1 MRIVICGGTGYVGA
15 RLTSALMAAGHEVA
29 VISRSSGVTEA
40 GPARILYEGESQGL
54 ARDLLAWRPDYAVH
68 LAADVRKGHSP
79 ADVDALVAS
88 NVTFPMHFVNACIEA
103 KVKRF
108 VNIST
113 FSTFSRPD
121 EYSPQTFYAAT
132 KRATEDLLT
141 FFHQAELL
149 EVCSLCFYDVYG
161 PGQAHQ
167 RFLPALIRSIQSGEA
182 MTMSK
187 GEQEICFLHV
197 DDAVEAVRTAL
208 FSDSAWSDSDSN
220 IFTVYGDEVLIL
232 RDVPGIVAQA
242 AGLALPEVMPT
253 LPYRP
258 REIMRFAPPYD
269 RLPGWKPNIHFRTGV
284 AAILQGQSTLA

>member
-1 MRIVICGGTGYVGA
+1 MRIVISGGTGYVGA
-15 RLTSALMAAGHEVA
+15 RLTSVLMTAGHEVA
-29 VISRSSGVTEA
+29 VISRSLGVTAA
-40 GPARILYEGESQGL
+40 GPDRILYEGEAQGL
-54 ARDLLAWRPDYAVH
+54 TRDLLAWRPDYAVH

-88 NVTFPMHFVNACIEA
+88 NVTFPMHFVSACIEA
-103 KVKRF
+103 QVRRF

-121 EYSPQTFYAAT
+121 KYSPQTFYAAT
-132 KRATEDLLT
+132 KRAAEDLLA

-149 EVCSLCFYDVYG
+149 KVCSLCFYDVYG

-197 DDAVEAVRTAL
+197 DDAVEAIRNAL
-208 FSDSAWSDSDSN
+208 FSDSAWAVGAEN
-220 IFTVYGDEVLIL
+220 IFTVYGDEVLTL

-242 AGLALPEVMPT
+242 AGVALPEVRHT

-258 REIMRFAPPYD
+258 REVMRFEPPYD
-269 RLPGWKPNIHFRTGV
+269 RLPGWTPNIPFRAGV
-284 AAILQGQSTLA
+284 AAILEGQSTLA